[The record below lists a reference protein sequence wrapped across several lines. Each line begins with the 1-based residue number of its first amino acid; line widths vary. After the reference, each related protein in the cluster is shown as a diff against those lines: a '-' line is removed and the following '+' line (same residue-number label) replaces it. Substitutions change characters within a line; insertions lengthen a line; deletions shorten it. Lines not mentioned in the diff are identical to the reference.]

1 VTEPTHL
8 FWGDMVARVHDPYGN
23 LYWLQTHIED
33 VSRPR
38 R

>member
-1 VTEPTHL
+1 MTEPTHL